1 MPSYKIHS
9 LKDSNKLS
17 FIIDWESEES
27 VQKKLSSE
35 WHIVLS
41 VEKAE
46 IETEKIFV
54 FEWRKPDK
62 TFAEGKIEADDIF
75 VAYEILSK
83 EYNYTITKLYP
94 NSVEDE
100 KERQNIFRKLLSTFE
115 EKKLITPKIIS
126 DTSNL
131 VLQKNKM
138 LIEKVRAAVQIIP
151 NNETL
156 LSDLKKLE
164 NTNNSTIIHQN
175 LKTIVSDLVRMNRK
189 KKEVFEVLK
198 PLAKE
203 LSVFVL
209 PNSCLVLLDNIQKVF
224 AFFHPLISS
233 EEYHKPIRKSAI
245 KKEEIYSNI
254 EKNKH
259 IHTLLK
265 KKYQHAT
272 LFQLTDETSRQGYFY
287 VLYRIRSFFFLSRK
301 TALFLWKLLRQTILI
316 FLFGLIVFALSHRYQ
331 DLFVFDSSLSFFL
344 LIVILSL
351 VIPSET
357 V

>member
-35 WHIVLS
+35 GHIVLS

-54 FEWRKPDK
+54 FEGRKPDK

-83 EYNYTITKLYP
+83 EYNYSITKLYP
-94 NSVEDE
+94 SSVEDE
-100 KERQNIFRKLLSTFE
+100 KERQNIFQELLSTFE
-115 EKKLITPKIIS
+115 EKKLIAPKAVS

-131 VLQKNKM
+131 ALQKNKM
-138 LIEKVRAAVQIIP
+138 LIEKVRAIVQIVP

-164 NTNNSTIIHQN
+164 NTNNSATIHQN
-175 LKTIVSDLVRMNRK
+175 LKTIVSDLIRMNRK
-189 KKEVFEVLK
+189 KKEIFEALK
-198 PLAKE
+198 ALAKE

-209 PNSCLVLLDNIQKVF
+209 PNSYLMLLDKIQK
-224 AFFHPLISS
+224 ACTFFRPLVSS
-233 EEYHKPIRKSAI
+233 GEYHEVVKKSNT
-245 KKEEIYSNI
+245 KKEEIYVNI

-259 IHTLLK
+259 IHTLLQK
-265 KKYQHAT
+265 RYQHAT
-272 LFQLTDETSRQGYFY
+272 LLQLTDEISRQGYAY
-287 VLYRIRSFFFLSRK
+287 THYRTKSFFFLSRK
-301 TALFLWKLLRQTILI
+301 TILFLWKLLRQTVLIL
-316 FLFGLIVFALSHRYQ
+316 LFGFIVFALSGRYQ
-331 DLFVFDSSLSFFL
+331 DLFVFGSTLTFFL
-344 LIVILSL
+344 LIVVLSL